1 MFAWI
6 ARVVVRRPLLTI
18 LVWVVAAV
26 IVVAFAPSLRT
37 SSEQSS
43 FLPDHYESIQAINL
57 AQKAFAG
64 NGAGGPTGVLVV
76 ERADGTPLTA
86 ADQARVGE
94 LATDLAGRR
103 IERVSAVATGP
114 RAVAPNRQV
123 QLVNVAFTGGSE
135 DPATIQAVKDLRAEV
150 ASQLRGTGLRAG
162 LAGEVASAAD
172 SQEVFNTAE
181 RLIFLATILLIIA
194 LQLAI
199 FRSPIAAALPIAT
212 VLLVFLISRG
222 LIGVAG
228 DLFGLRA
235 DQSLTTLLTV
245 VLFGIGTDYILFLL
259 FRYRE
264 RLRAGDQPKQALV
277 TATARIGEVI
287 ASAAAAV
294 IIAFCALSLSSLGFL
309 HAMGPSMAI
318 AVAVMLVAALTLIPA
333 VISLLGPRVFWPS
346 KSWRREPRGS
356 LPRRAGNL
364 VGRRPAV
371 VALGAGA
378 VMVALAL
385 GVLGFVGNYDFSQS
399 LPDDTESA
407 RAFRDLQRGF
417 PAGALEPT
425 NVYLRSDSGQR
436 LDQATVQRFARLLGT
451 VPGVGSAQPPQL
463 SSDGTVAQVDL
474 LLRDSPSSSGAIS
487 SLENQIR
494 PAAHRA
500 APAGTTALVGGPT
513 AIVVDISDAI
523 ARDYRVVFP
532 VAGLLIAIVLA
543 LLLRSVVAPWYLM
556 AAVALTFVA
565 TLGGAVLIFQ
575 GAFGESGLLGYMPI
589 FVYLFVV
596 AIGTDYNILMVARL
610 REEARAGNQP
620 RQAARLAV
628 AHAGPSV
635 ASAGVILAGSF
646 ASLALA
652 GVSLLSQLG
661 LSVATG
667 IVISAFVMS
676 MFLVPALT
684 TLIGHTAWWPGHG
697 DRPER
702 DGGRVPVAE
711 LDQELTRAQP

>member
-1 MFAWI
+1 LFTWI
-6 ARVVVRRPLLTI
+6 ARGVVRRPWLTI

-26 IVVAFAPSLRT
+26 MIAVFAPTLRT

-43 FLPDHYESIQAINL
+43 FLPDSYESIQAMNL
-57 AQKAFAG
+57 AQRAFAG
-64 NGAGGPTGVLVV
+64 NQQGGPTGVLVV
-76 ERADGTPLTA
+76 ERADTAPLTA
-86 ADQARVGE
+86 ADKARVGQ
-94 LATDLAGRR
+94 LAEDLAARR
-103 IERVSAVATGP
+103 IQRVASVVTSP
-114 RAVAPNRQV
+114 QAVAPNNQV
-123 QLVNVAFTGGSE
+123 QLVNIAFTGGAE
-135 DPATIQAVKDLRAEV
+135 DPATIRAVKDLRAAV
-150 ASQLRGTGLRAG
+150 SSQLAGTGLRAG
-162 LAGEVASAAD
+162 LAGEVASVAD
-172 SQEVFNTAE
+172 SQEVFDTAE
-181 RLIFLATILLIIA
+181 QLVFLATIVLIIL

-199 FRSPIAAALPIAT
+199 FRSPVAAALPIAT
-212 VLLVFLISRG
+212 VLLVFLVSRG

-235 DQSLTTLLTV
+235 DESLTTLLTV

-264 RLRAGDQPKQALV
+264 RLRAGDQPRQAIV

-294 IIAFCALSLSSLGFL
+294 IIAFSALTLSSLGFL

-318 AVAVMLVAALTLIPA
+318 AVGVMLVAALTLIPA
-333 VISLLGPRVFWPS
+333 VISLLGTRVFWPS
-346 KSWRREPRGS
+346 KRWRQEPRAS
-356 LPRRAGNL
+356 LPRLAGDL

-371 VALGAGA
+371 IALASGA
-378 VMVALAL
+378 VMVALAVA
-385 GVLGFVGNYDFSQS
+385 VLGFVGNYDFSQS

-407 RAFRDLQRGF
+407 RAFKDLQRGF

-425 NVYLRSDSGQR
+425 NVYLRSDGGQR
-436 LDQATVQRFARLLGT
+436 LARAAVRGFAQRLGA
-451 VPGVGSAQPPQL
+451 VPGVGSVQQPQL
-463 SSDGTVAQVDL
+463 SRDGTVAQIDL
-474 LLRDSPSSSGAIS
+474 LLRDSPSSNAAIS
-487 SLENQIR
+487 VVQDSIR
-494 PAAHRA
+494 PTAHQA
-500 APAGTTALVGGPT
+500 GPPGTTALVGGST
-513 AIVVDISDAI
+513 AVIADFSHAI

-532 VAGLLIAIVLA
+532 IAGLLIAIVLA
-543 LLLRSVVAPWYLM
+543 LLLRSLVAPWYLM

-565 TLGGAVLIFQ
+565 TLGGSVLIFQ
-575 GAFGESGLLGYMPI
+575 GGFGESGLIAYMPI

-610 REEARAGNQP
+610 REEARAGNEP

-635 ASAGVILAGSF
+635 ASAGAILAGSF

-676 MFLVPALT
+676 MFLVPGLT
-684 TLIGHTAWWPGHG
+684 TVIGHAAWWPGHG
-697 DRPER
+697 DKPDR
-702 DGGRVPVAE
+702 GGEPLPADLEKLPAE
-711 LDQELTRAQP
+711 KA

>member
-1 MFAWI
+1 MFTWI
-6 ARVVVRRPLLTI
+6 ARVVVRRPWLTI

-26 IVVAFAPSLRT
+26 VIAMFAPALRT

-43 FLPDHYESIQAINL
+43 FLPDNYESIQAMNL
-57 AQKAFAG
+57 AQRAFAG
-64 NGAGGPTGVLVV
+64 NQQGGPTGVLVV
-76 ERADGTPLTA
+76 ERADGAPLTA
-86 ADQARVGE
+86 ADKARVGQ
-94 LATDLAGRR
+94 LATDLASRHIQR
-103 IERVSAVATGP
+103 VATVVTGP
-114 RAVAPNRQV
+114 QAVAPNSQV
-123 QLVNVAFTGGSE
+123 QLVNIAFTGGAE
-135 DPATIQAVKDLRAEV
+135 DPATLQAVKDLRATV
-150 ASQLRGTGLRAG
+150 SSQLGGTGLRAG
-162 LAGEVASAAD
+162 LAGEVASVAD
-172 SQEVFNTAE
+172 SQEVFDTAE
-181 RLIFLATILLIIA
+181 QLVFLATIVLIIL

-212 VLLVFLISRG
+212 VLLVFLVSRG

-228 DLFGLRA
+228 DLFGLQA
-235 DQSLTTLLTV
+235 DESLTTLLTV

-264 RLRAGDQPKQALV
+264 RLRAGDQPKQAIV

-294 IIAFCALSLSSLGFL
+294 IIAFCALTFSSLSFL

-346 KSWRREPRGS
+346 KRWRREPKAS
-356 LPRRAGNL
+356 LPRRAGDL
-364 VGRRPAV
+364 IGRRPAA
-371 VALGAGA
+371 VALASGAL
-378 VMVALAL
+378 MVALA
-385 GVLGFVGNYDFSQS
+385 VPVVGFVANYDFSQS

-407 RAFRDLQRGF
+407 RAFKDLQRGF

-425 NVYLRSDSGQR
+425 NVYLRSDGGQR
-436 LDQATVQRFARLLGT
+436 LDQASVRGFAQRLGA
-451 VPGVGSAQPPQL
+451 VPGVGSVQQPQL
-463 SSDGTVAQVDL
+463 SSDGTVAQIDL
-474 LLRDSPSSSGAIS
+474 LLRDSPSSNAAIS
-487 SLENQIR
+487 SVEDRVR
-494 PAAHRA
+494 PIAHQA
-500 APAGTTALVGGPT
+500 APAGTTALVGGST
-513 AIVVDISDAI
+513 AVIADFSHAI

-532 VAGLLIAIVLA
+532 IAGLLIAIVLA
-543 LLLRSVVAPWYLM
+543 LLLRSLVAPWYLM

-575 GAFGESGLLGYMPI
+575 GGFGESGLIAYMPI

-610 REEARAGNQP
+610 REEARAGNEP

-676 MFLVPALT
+676 MFLVPGLT
-684 TLIGHTAWWPGHG
+684 TLIGRAAWWPGHG
-697 DRPER
+697 DKPDRAGEPLPADLEKL
-702 DGGRVPVAE
+702 PAE
-711 LDQELTRAQP
+711 KA

>member
-1 MFAWI
+1 MFTWI
-6 ARVVVRRPLLTI
+6 ARVVVRRPWLTI
-18 LVWVVAAV
+18 MVWVIAAV
-26 IVVAFAPSLRT
+26 IIVMFAPSLRT

-43 FLPDHYESIQAINL
+43 FLPDHYESIQAMNL
-57 AQKAFAG
+57 AQRAFAG
-64 NGAGGPTGVLVV
+64 NQQGGPTGVLVV
-76 ERADGTPLTA
+76 KRSDGAPLTA
-86 ADQARVGE
+86 ADQARVGQ
-94 LATDLAGRR
+94 LATDLAGKR
-103 IERVSAVATGP
+103 IERVAAVVTSP
-114 RAVAPNRQV
+114 QAVAPNKQV
-123 QLVNVAFTGGSE
+123 QLVNIAFTGGAE

-150 ASQLRGTGLRAG
+150 GSRLQGTGLQAG

-172 SQEVFNTAE
+172 SQEVFDSAE
-181 RLIFLATILLIIA
+181 QLIFLATILLIIV

-212 VLLVFLISRG
+212 VLVVFLVSRG

-264 RLRAGDQPKQALV
+264 RLRAGDQPKQALI
-277 TATARIGEVI
+277 TATTRIGEVI

-294 IIAFCALSLSSLGFL
+294 IIAFSALSLSSLGFL
-309 HAMGPSMAI
+309 HALGPSMAI
-318 AVAVMLVAALTLIPA
+318 AVAVMLIAALTLIPA

-346 KSWRREPRGS
+346 RRWQREPNAS
-356 LPRRAGNL
+356 LPRRAGDL

-371 VALGAGA
+371 VALASGT

-385 GVLGFVGNYDFSQS
+385 SVLGFVGNYDFSQS

-407 RAFRDLQRGF
+407 LAFKDLQRGF

-425 NVYLRSDSGQR
+425 NVYLRSDGGQR
-436 LDQATVQRFARLLGT
+436 LDQATVQSFAQQLAT
-451 VPGVGSAQPPQL
+451 VPGVGSVQQPQL
-463 SSDGTVAQVDL
+463 SPDGTVAQIDL
-474 LLRDSPSSSGAIS
+474 LLRDSPSSNVAIS
-487 SLENQIR
+487 NIEDKIR

-500 APAGTTALVGGPT
+500 APAGTTALVGGST
-513 AIVVDISDAI
+513 AVVVDISDAI

-543 LLLRSVVAPWYLM
+543 LLLRSLVAPWYLM

-565 TLGGAVLIFQ
+565 TLGSAVLIFQ
-575 GAFGESGLLGYMPI
+575 GALGETGLIAYMPI

-610 REEARAGNQP
+610 REEARAGNEP

-667 IVISAFVMS
+667 IVLSAFVMS

-684 TLIGHTAWWPGHG
+684 TLIGHAAWWPGHA
-697 DRPER
+697 DNPER
-702 DGGRVPVAE
+702 GGRAPAAE
-711 LDQELTRAQP
+711 IDEELTTTQP

>member
-1 MFAWI
+1 LFTWI
-6 ARVVVRRPLLTI
+6 ARVVVRRPWLTI

-26 IVVAFAPSLRT
+26 VIAMFAPTLRT
-37 SSEQSS
+37 SSEQST
-43 FLPDHYESIQAINL
+43 FLPDNYESIQAMNL
-57 AQKAFAG
+57 AQRAFAG
-64 NGAGGPTGVLVV
+64 NQQGGPTGVLVV
-76 ERADGTPLTA
+76 ERADGAPLTA
-86 ADQARVGE
+86 ADKARVGQ
-94 LATDLAGRR
+94 LATDLASRR
-103 IERVSAVATGP
+103 IQRVAAVVTGP
-114 RAVAPNRQV
+114 QAVAPNSQV
-123 QLVNVAFTGGSE
+123 QLVNIAFTGGAE
-135 DPATIQAVKDLRAEV
+135 DPATLQAVKDLRAAV
-150 ASQLRGTGLRAG
+150 SSQLAGTCLRAG

-172 SQEVFNTAE
+172 SQEVFDTAE
-181 RLIFLATILLIIA
+181 QLVFLATIVLIIL

-212 VLLVFLISRG
+212 VLLVFLVSRG

-235 DQSLTTLLTV
+235 DESLTTLLTV

-264 RLRAGDQPKQALV
+264 RLRAGDQPKQAIV

-294 IIAFCALSLSSLGFL
+294 VIAFCALTLSSLGFL

-346 KSWRREPRGS
+346 KRWQREPRAS
-356 LPRRAGNL
+356 LPRRAGDL

-371 VALGAGA
+371 VTLASGA
-378 VMVALAL
+378 VMVALA
-385 GVLGFVGNYDFSQS
+385 VAVVGFVANYDFSQS

-407 RAFRDLQRGF
+407 RAFKDLQRGF

-425 NVYLRSDSGQR
+425 NVYLRSDGGQR
-436 LDQATVQRFARLLGT
+436 LDPGAVRGFAQRLGA
-451 VPGVGSAQPPQL
+451 VPGVGSVQQPQL
-463 SSDGTVAQVDL
+463 SSDGTVAQIDL
-474 LLRDSPSSSGAIS
+474 LLRDSPSSNAAIS
-487 SLENQIR
+487 SVEDRVR
-494 PAAHRA
+494 PVAHQT
-500 APAGTTALVGGPT
+500 APAGTTALVGGST
-513 AIVVDISDAI
+513 AVIADFSHAI

-532 VAGLLIAIVLA
+532 IAGLLIAIVLA
-543 LLLRSVVAPWYLM
+543 LLLRSLVAPWYLM

-575 GAFGESGLLGYMPI
+575 GGFGESGLIAYMPI

-610 REEARAGNQP
+610 REEARAGNEP

-676 MFLVPALT
+676 MFLVPGLT
-684 TLIGHTAWWPGHG
+684 TLIGRAAWWPGHG
-697 DRPER
+697 DKPDR
-702 DGGRVPVAE
+702 GGEPLPAA
-711 LDQELTRAQP
+711 DQEVLRTSR